1 MDQEEKSLMD
11 KENKKAP
18 LLEELTNEE
27 DALKD
32 ELLTV
37 EKNVKKVKSMGM
49 KKSIL
54 VVSVALLL
62 IVSLILGYVFW
73 WGNEDKPQEEAKK
86 VLYDFQNIGVTKI
99 SIQNNKA
106 NESLVFTSFMNG
118 TKEEW
123 NIEGQKYD
131 DVSQSAIKSIVTY
144 SKYLETKFIL
154 PYSDYNLRQYGL
166 EAPNAVVEITA
177 KDNSK
182 VTIDVGGV
190 YGSNEG
196 TYVRVHGTDEIYVV
210 HDFYRGAFTTPR
222 AQLMILPSLSR
233 TSVGAQI
240 LSIIDK
246 DRTQVT
252 LAYIPDAIYGTEAWQ
267 LIQPTSSSTDA
278 TAIDALFSNIDAF
291 ALTSFYAEK
300 VGADIEKY
308 GFNKPFVELQSFD
321 IENKLL
327 DHLVIGSECD
337 SVEDTRYCVILKDGE
352 ELKDAKVYLVK
363 NDQLTLL
370 SANAA
375 NLATPYL
382 LSLNIN
388 WLRKGVITVGDKVY
402 NITIDRQLKYD
413 DTGKVLYND
422 DGTENTTNT
431 YYINGKKM
439 DELQFK
445 HFYSTLL
452 FLQIEGVVD
461 KDAKKGES
469 LLKYDFDVVIPI
481 TDSKGV
487 TTNKELKYTGDY
499 LAVSQGFAV
508 HKSNQS
514 ENAVFTVRTN
524 SIEQVITA
532 LGLLL
537 EGRMP
542 TN

>member
-1 MDQEEKSLMD
+1 MD

-18 LLEELTNEE
+18 LLEELNEEE

-37 EKNVKKVKSMGM
+37 EKNVKKVKSIGM
-49 KKSIL
+49 KKSI
-54 VVSVALLL
+54 VIVSVALLL

-73 WGNEDKPQEEAKK
+73 WNNDDSTDETEKK
-86 VLYDFQNIGVTKI
+86 ILYDYKTIGVAKI

-106 NESLVFTSFMNG
+106 NEKLVLTSFMNG
-118 TKEEW
+118 TTEEW

-131 DVSQSAIKSIVTY
+131 DVSQSSLKSIVNY

-166 EAPNAVVEITA
+166 ESPNAVVEILG
-177 KDNSK
+177 KDNTK
-182 VTIDVGGV
+182 ITIDVGGV

-196 TYVRVHGTDEIYVV
+196 TYVRVHGIDEIYVV
-210 HDFYRGAFTTPR
+210 HDYYRGAFTTPR
-222 AQLMILPSLSR
+222 SQLMILPSLAK
-233 TSVGAQI
+233 TSVSAQI
-240 LSIIDK
+240 LSIIDQN
-246 DRTQVT
+246 RTPVT
-252 LAYIPDAIYGTEAWQ
+252 LAYIPDAIYGTEAWH
-267 LIQPTSSSTDA
+267 LIQPTSSTTESTAVD
-278 TAIDALFSNIDAF
+278 TLFSNIDAF

-300 VGADIEKY
+300 VGTDIEKY
-308 GFNKPFVELQSFD
+308 GFNKPYLEVQSFD

-327 DHLVIGSECD
+327 DHLIIGNVCED
-337 SVEDTRYCVILKDGE
+337 VEDTRYCVILADGE
-352 ELKDAKVYLVK
+352 ELQNAKVYLVK
-363 NDQLTLL
+363 NDQVSLL
-370 SANAA
+370 SANPA

-388 WLRKGVITVGDKVY
+388 WLRKGTITVGDKVY
-402 NITIDRQLKYD
+402 NITIDRKLKYD

-431 YYINGKKM
+431 YYINGVKM

-445 HFYSTLL
+445 HFYSTML
-452 FLQIEGVVD
+452 FLQVEGVID
-461 KDAKKGES
+461 KDAPKGES
-469 LLKYDFDVVIPI
+469 IFKYDFDVVIPI
-481 TDSKGV
+481 TDSATGT
-487 TTNKELKYTGDY
+487 TTNKEIKYTGDY
-499 LAVSQGFAV
+499 LTVSQGFAV
-508 HKSNQS
+508 HKTNQS
-514 ENAVFTVRTN
+514 ENAVFTVRVS

-532 LGLLL
+532 LNLLI

>member
-1 MDQEEKSLMD
+1 MD
-11 KENKKAP
+11 KENKKASRFQ
-18 LLEELTNEE
+18 ELVEEE
-27 DALKD
+27 DALKE
-32 ELLTV
+32 ELLSV
-37 EKNVKKVKSMGM
+37 EKKDKKIKKMGM

-54 VVSVALLL
+54 LVSISLVL
-62 IVSLILGYVFW
+62 IVALILGYLLW
-73 WGNEDKPQEEAKK
+73 WDNDDKPANEEVK
-86 VLYDFQNIGVTKI
+86 VLYNFQTAGVSKI

-106 NESLVFTSFMNG
+106 NENLILTSFMNG
-118 TKEEW
+118 TQEEW

-131 DVSQSAIKSIVTY
+131 DVSQSALKSIINY
-144 SKYLETKFIL
+144 SNYLESKFVL

-166 EAPNAVVEITA
+166 ESPNAVVEIIA

-182 VTIDVGGV
+182 VTVDVGGV

-196 TYVRVHGTDEIYVV
+196 TYVRVHGIDEIYVV

-222 AQLMILPSLSR
+222 AQFLILPSLSR

-240 LSIIDK
+240 LSIFDK
-246 DRTQVT
+246 DRNQVS
-252 LAYIPDAIYGTEAWQ
+252 LAYIPDAIYGTEAWH
-267 LIQPTSSSTDA
+267 LIQPTHSTTES
-278 TAIDALFSNIDAF
+278 TAVDTLFSNIDSF
-291 ALTSFYAEK
+291 KLTSFYTEA
-300 VGADIEKY
+300 VGTDVQKY
-308 GFNKPFVELQSFD
+308 GFDKPYMELQSFD
-321 IENKLL
+321 IEAKLL
-327 DHLVIGSECD
+327 DHLIVGNVCD
-337 SVEDTRYCVILKDGE
+337 SVEDTRYCVILKDKE

-363 NDQLTLL
+363 TDQLALL
-370 SANAA
+370 SANPA

-388 WLRKGVITVGDKVY
+388 WLRKGVITVGDEVY
-402 NITIDRQLKYD
+402 NITIDRKLKYD

-422 DGTENTTNT
+422 DGSENTTNT
-431 YYINGKKM
+431 YYINGTKL

-452 FLQIEGVVD
+452 FLQVEGVVD
-461 KDAKKGES
+461 KDAPKGES

-481 TDSKGV
+481 TNSETGV
-487 TTNKELKYTGDY
+487 TTNKEMKYTGDY
-499 LAVSQGFAV
+499 LLVSQGFAV

-524 SIEQVITA
+524 SIEQVVTA
-532 LGLLL
+532 LGLLM